1 MMAESIYF
9 DIGSFPPASL
19 RLVSGNGLVPLTLPV
34 PLNGSAERFRQLME
48 SDVRQ
53 TVASI
58 RSAVEMPDV
67 TRPAAEGRV
76 VVEDVAVARP
86 HNTVIVDVPP
96 PAADDVLTPS
106 LPSITQPTVESRP
119 IVEARPAVDRPAV
132 DRPVV
137 EPLVVGR
144 PFADVKPVVGAEQ
157 VTEATPVAEARS
169 AAEGR
174 VVLEDVAVARP
185 HNTVIVDVPPPAAD
199 DVATPSLP
207 SITQPTVESRP
218 IVEARPAVDRPVV
231 EPLVVG
237 RPFADVKP
245 VAGAKQVTEATPV
258 AEAQPA
264 AEGRVVVEDVAVA
277 RPHNTVIVD
286 VPPQAADDVATPSL
300 PSVVPVTAE
309 SQPAVESRPVVE
321 SSPIVESKPV
331 VEVPVAEKRLVAD
344 DPVTEL
350 RIVEPTVSETPVSK
364 PKMST
369 KRGPVDAPLH
379 AAPVSVSVAPATP
392 MAVAQPDIV
401 KQANAATAR
410 IEVVVET
417 VEQIVETVVD
427 RIFATP
433 SLAQGEGEI
442 RIMLRP
448 TVLDGS
454 ELSISAKDGTLTVSV
469 APATPEAARVVAFA
483 LPRLETALV
492 EHAPAFHH
500 VAVVLATVKKGKNN
514 EAA

>member
-67 TRPAAEGRV
+67 TR
-76 VVEDVAVARP
+76 
-86 HNTVIVDVPP
+86 
-96 PAADDVLTPS
+96 
-106 LPSITQPTVESRP
+106 
-119 IVEARPAVDRPAV
+119 
-132 DRPVV
+132 
-137 EPLVVGR
+137 
-144 PFADVKPVVGAEQ
+144 
-157 VTEATPVAEARS
+157 
-169 AAEGR
+169 
-174 VVLEDVAVARP
+174 
-185 HNTVIVDVPPPAAD
+185 
-199 DVATPSLP
+199 
-207 SITQPTVESRP
+207 
-218 IVEARPAVDRPVV
+218 
-231 EPLVVG
+231 
-237 RPFADVKP
+237 
-245 VAGAKQVTEATPV
+245 
-258 AEAQPA
+258 PA